1 MEKRRIVYGEYCVFL
16 TLEKC
21 MNFQID
27 IQSIIRCK
35 DWETEKETREFKGNR
50 MKRKGMKAR
59 QENWPGLIIRPRI
72 GWSPPPGLHPRN
84 AKSLPFCERQ
94 GPIGM
99 SWHRRPCLHWVPILD
114 HSCVFLSP
122 ELRGLWRRM
131 PNVFCFSRWRWLRLW
146 GSPNPLVLCSVPCG
160 RQFPSGT
167 NCLFLL
173 LFCALGISGK

>member
-1 MEKRRIVYGEYCVFL
+1 
-16 TLEKC
+16 

-27 IQSIIRCK
+27 IRPIIRCK

-59 QENWPGLIIRPRI
+59 QEDWPELIIRPKI
-72 GWSPPPGLHPRN
+72 GWSPPAPHPRC
-84 AKSLPFCERQ
+84 AKSLPFCGRQ

-122 ELRGLWRRM
+122 ELRGFWRHK
-131 PNVFCFSRWRWLRLW
+131 PNVFCFCRWRWLKLW
-146 GSPNPLVLCSVPCG
+146 DSPNPLVLCSVLCG
-160 RQFPSGT
+160 RQFLSGP
-167 NCLFLL
+167 NCLFQL
-173 LFCALGISGK
+173 LFCAPDIFGKLIVLFAWRILLYHSMCI